1 MVFNTTYI
9 FTYLSYNWKGSN
21 FILYSREIYM
31 FLVNKYVVASSIT
44 IVFNGSL
51 LMHSKVAINGNGL
64 SIAVDSRVVWC
75 AT

>member
-1 MVFNTTYI
+1 
-9 FTYLSYNWKGSN
+9 
-21 FILYSREIYM
+21 M